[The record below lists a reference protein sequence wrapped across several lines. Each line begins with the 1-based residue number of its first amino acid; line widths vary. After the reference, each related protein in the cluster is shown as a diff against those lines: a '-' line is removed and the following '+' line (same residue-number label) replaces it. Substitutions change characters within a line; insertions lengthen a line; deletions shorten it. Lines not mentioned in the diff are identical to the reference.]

1 MNELVVI
8 SGKGGT
14 GKTSIL
20 ASFAALA
27 GNVVLADADVDAAD
41 LHLLLAP
48 TLRRR
53 EEFRCGHEAVIRQG
67 DCIGCGACLARCRFE
82 AVRMGK
88 GGVGAGRVTID
99 PTACEGCGVCVKA
112 CPVEAIDFPE
122 KISGEWYVSDTRFGP
137 LVHARLNP
145 GGENSGKLVS
155 QVRAAARELA
165 AERGGDTVLVDG
177 PPGVGCPVIA
187 AISGAAQVLV
197 VTEPT
202 LSGLHDLQRVLELTR
217 HFSLP
222 TAVCVNRWD
231 INPDLTARIEAA
243 ARAAGAV
250 VAGRIRYDRAVTQAQ
265 VAGRSVVEI
274 GVSAVGDDIRGVW
287 ANLSAM
293 RRPCLCPHDT
303 GQVVS
308 APERRAAGAG

>member
-27 GNVVLADADVDAAD
+27 GHAVLADGDVDAAD

-48 TLRRR
+48 TVQRR
-53 EEFRCGHEAVIRQG
+53 EEFRCGRAAVIRQT

-82 AVRMGK
+82 AVRMDK
-88 GGVGAGRVTID
+88 GGVGEGRFTID

-122 KISGEWYVSDTRFGP
+122 RVSGEWYVSDTRFGP

-155 QVRAAARELA
+155 QVRTVARDLA
-165 AERGGDTVLVDG
+165 AERAADTVLVDG

-217 HFSLP
+217 HFGVQA
-222 TAVCVNRWD
+222 AVCVNKWD
-231 INPDLTARIEAA
+231 INPELTEQIESV
-243 ARAAGAV
+243 ARAAAAV
-250 VAGRIRYDRAVTQAQ
+250 VTGRVRYDRMVTQAQ
-265 VAGRSVVEI
+265 VAGRTVVEM
-274 GVSAVGDDIRGVW
+274 GSSAADDDIRDVW
-287 ANLSAM
+287 SALLSA
-293 RRPCLCPHDT
+293 RDASLT
-303 GQVVS
+303 GT
-308 APERRAAGAG
+308 GGNHG